1 MLRGAVPFTP
11 QTKESLIR
19 RLAHENA
26 ISSKATL
33 WLDQYVIIRTDQTRA
48 RDIIDSLSGTVWN
61 GNALTSV
68 AVSGVIGKL
77 KRLAAAS
84 RGG

>member
-1 MLRGAVPFTP
+1 MPFTP
-11 QTKESLIR
+11 QTKESLIK
-19 RLAHENA
+19 RLAREKA

-33 WLDQYVIIRTDQTRA
+33 WLDQYVIIRTNQARA
-48 RDIIDSLSGTVWN
+48 RDIVDSLSGTVWN
-61 GNALTSV
+61 GNAVSSV

-77 KRLAAAS
+77 KRLAATS